1 VKITLLVRGICSL
14 IPGEKGLSENIEVFS
29 LVGRYLEHSRIMIFC
44 NDDQEEYYIGSADW
58 MTRNLDHRV
67 EIFSPV
73 FDTELKEELRRIIE
87 LQLKDNVKTRIIN
100 KKLDNSY
107 KQDRKKVRIDA
118 QMKMYRML
126 EHKG

>member
-1 VKITLLVRGICSL
+1 
-14 IPGEKGLSENIEVFS
+14 
-29 LVGRYLEHSRIMIFC
+29 
-44 NDDQEEYYIGSADW
+44 